1 MNDVQ
6 SRSLN
11 KQDGMAYKSG
21 FITIIGSPNVGKSTL
36 MNYMVGQ
43 KISIVSD
50 RAQTTRNKIMGV
62 VSRKDYQIIFID
74 TPGVTAPKN
83 RLGEYMLKVA
93 YDALNEVE
101 AVLLIFDASRGIREK
116 DELLLSQIKSRI
128 KSTPVIAAINKTDI
142 VSLGDIDEITERIS
156 KEDWIREII
165 PISAGTG
172 RNVDRL
178 EKLIEG
184 YLTEGPQYFPDD
196 MVTDQPMWHICSEM
210 IRENSLNLLRD
221 EIPHG
226 IGVGIDKISLRDDGI
241 HDVFATIYC
250 ERDTHKGIIIGKGG
264 SMLKRIGSDA
274 RHDIEWL
281 FGTKVNLQLWVKVRP
296 DWRNS
301 ALALKEFGFDPNF

>member
-1 MNDVQ
+1 MT
-6 SRSLN
+6 
-11 KQDGMAYKSG
+11 YKSG
-21 FITIIGSPNVGKSTL
+21 FVTIIGSPNVGKSTL
-36 MNYMVGQ
+36 TNYMVGQ

-62 VSRKDYQIIFID
+62 VSRKGYQIVFID

-101 AVLLIFDASRGIREK
+101 AVLLMFDASKGIREK

-128 KSTPVIAAINKTDI
+128 KNTPVIAAINKTDI
-142 VSLGDIDEITERIS
+142 VSLADIDEITERLS
-156 KEDWIREII
+156 KEEWISEII
-165 PISAGTG
+165 PISAETG

-178 EKLIEG
+178 EWIIEG
-184 YLTEGPQYFPDD
+184 YLVEGPQYFPDD
-196 MVTDQPMWHICSEM
+196 MVTDQPMWSICSEM
-210 IRENSLNLLRD
+210 IRENALKLLRD

-226 IGVGIDKISLRDDGI
+226 IGVGIDKIKLREDGI

-250 ERDTHKGIIIGKGG
+250 ERETHKGIIIGKGG
-264 SMLKRIGSDA
+264 SMLKRIGSEA

-281 FGTKVNLQLWVKVRP
+281 FGTKVNLQLWIKVRP

-301 ALALKEFGFDPNF
+301 ASALKEFGFDPNF